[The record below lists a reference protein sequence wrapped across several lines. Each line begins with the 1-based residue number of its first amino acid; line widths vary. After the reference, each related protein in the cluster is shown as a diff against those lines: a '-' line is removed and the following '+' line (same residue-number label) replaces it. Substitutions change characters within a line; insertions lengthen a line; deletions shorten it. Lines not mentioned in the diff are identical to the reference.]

1 MPIVS
6 LRYKPN
12 RDLERLVEGLAQAL
26 PNIVASNLTLSERER
41 HDGQVTSDDIIVNVT
56 EGGKFDVN
64 APDLQLMI
72 DAHDFPERKANL
84 EVREDAI
91 RDGVR
96 QFLIDHHRYHP
107 GIGFVWTLLTTTAFR
122 QL

>member
-1 MPIVS
+1 MPIVT

-12 RDLERLVEGLAQAL
+12 RELEHLVERLAKEL

-41 HDGQVTSDDIIVNVT
+41 HDGQVAPEDIIVNVN

-64 APDLQLMI
+64 APDLQMMI
-72 DAHDFPERKANL
+72 DAHDFPERKENL
-84 EVREDAI
+84 EVREEAI
-91 RDGVR
+91 RDGIR
-96 QFLIDHHRYHP
+96 QFLIDHNSYQP